1 MRLIPVVKKRLLLM
15 VAITTIIIIYQE
27 RELFFA
33 FHYPKVTFVLFV
45 VVFILTLVATKII
58 FLRIAREYEKN
69 NYLSLSSSYLQVFV
83 FALLALLIN
92 IPFFFTDWPKI
103 HIGLFASSTG
113 LIFIFVGML
122 ITLGSMKIFGSWRKV
137 IGSKTNKLDTTR
149 FYKYSRNP
157 QLLGYGTFLLG
168 FTFLWPSIF
177 AIVCYFV
184 YWYISFKMI
193 LVEESH
199 LKKTF
204 GEDYFNYCV
213 KTPRLL

>member
-1 MRLIPVVKKRLLLM
+1 MRFIPVVKKLLLSII
-15 VAITTIIIIYQE
+15 AITTIVVAYKE
-27 RELFFA
+27 RALFFA
-33 FHYPKVTFVLFV
+33 FNYPKAAFIVFV
-45 VVFILTLVATKII
+45 VVSILTFIATKII
-58 FLRIAREYEKN
+58 FSRIAKEYKKTD
-69 NYLSLSSSYLQVFV
+69 YLSLSSSYLQVFV

-103 HIGLFASSTG
+103 HIGLFTLSSG
-113 LIFIFVGML
+113 LIFIFAGML

-157 QLLGYGTFLLG
+157 QLLGYGVFLLG

-184 YWYISFKMI
+184 YWYISFNMI
-193 LVEESH
+193 LVEENH
-199 LKKTF
+199 LRKTF

-213 KTPRLL
+213 KTPRLF

>member
-1 MRLIPVVKKRLLLM
+1 MKLISVTKKLLLLI
-15 VAITTIIIIYQE
+15 ATITTIIVIYQE
-27 RELFFA
+27 RGFFFA
-33 FHYPKVTFVLFV
+33 FNYPDIIFVLFV
-45 VVFILTLVATKII
+45 VVFILTFIATKII
-58 FLRIAREYEKN
+58 FSRIIKEYEKTD
-69 NYLSLSSSYLQVFV
+69 YLSLQSSYLQVFV
-83 FALLALLIN
+83 FVLLALLIN

-103 HIGLFASSTG
+103 HIGLFTFNLG
-113 LIFIFVGML
+113 LFFIFAGAL

-137 IGSKTNKLDTTR
+137 IGSKTNKLNTTG

-184 YWYISFKMI
+184 YWYISFSMI
-193 LVEESH
+193 LVEENH
-199 LKKTF
+199 LRKTF
-204 GEDYFNYCV
+204 GKDYLDYCA

>member
-1 MRLIPVVKKRLLLM
+1 MILLIKKLLLS
-15 VAITTIIIIYQE
+15 VIIFVTTIVIYQE
-27 RELFFA
+27 CRLFFN
-33 FHYPKVTFVLFV
+33 FNYPKVTFVLFV
-45 VVFILTLVATKII
+45 VVFILTFIATKII
-58 FLRIAREYEKN
+58 FSRIAKEYKKTD
-69 NYLSLSSSYLQVFV
+69 YLGLSSSYLQVFV

-92 IPFFFTDWPKI
+92 IPFFYTDWPKI
-103 HIGLFASSTG
+103 HIGLFTLSSG
-113 LIFIFVGML
+113 LIFIFAGML

-157 QLLGYGTFLLG
+157 QLLGYGVFLLG

-184 YWYISFKMI
+184 YWYISFNMI
-193 LVEESH
+193 LVEENH

-204 GEDYFNYCV
+204 GEDYFNYCA